1 LPEEGL
7 NQSEPLSA
15 LETRHRILWGDATDM
30 AAVADAGIDLVVTS
44 PPYPMI
50 EMWDRVFREQSAEAA
65 RALNRGRGMAAFE
78 AMHQVLDRVWRAL
91 WRVMRPGAIA
101 CINIGDAVRTIGG
114 VFTLYPNHARIH
126 SALLTIGF
134 NPLPA
139 VIWRKQTNAPNKF
152 MGSGMLPAGAYVTL
166 EHEFVLVARKG
177 DKRDFSSASGKQRRH
192 ESAYFWEERNQWF
205 SDVWFDLK
213 GSRQKLSKSERHR
226 SGAFPV
232 ELAYRLINMYA
243 LRGDTVLDPF
253 LGTGST
259 MIAAMAAGR
268 HSIGVEIDGSLKRTI
283 QAGIDEMI
291 PWANQRIDQR
301 LADHQAFV
309 AGREQTHGPLRHR
322 NAHYGFPVVTGQERQ
337 LRFYRPVAVRN
348 LDKDA
353 FGVDYEAENP
363 RPADAA
369 APLRTRRR
377 SAKSVATAASSRGQS
392 TLPGF

>member
-1 LPEEGL
+1 L
-7 NQSEPLSA
+7 NQSETLPA
-15 LETRHRILWGDATDM
+15 RETRHRIFWGDATDLS
-30 AAVADAGIDLVVTS
+30 AIAETSIDLVVTS

-50 EMWDRVFREQSAEAA
+50 EMWDKVFEDQSDEAA
-65 RALNRGRGMAAFE
+65 QALSRGRGMAAFE
-78 AMHQVLDRVWRAL
+78 AMHRVLDRVWRSL
-91 WRVMRPGAIA
+91 WRVMRPGAMA

-114 VFTLYPNHARIH
+114 VFTLYPNHARIL
-126 SALLTIGF
+126 SALLAIGF

-177 DKRDFSSASGKQRRH
+177 DQRRFDGPPDKRH
-192 ESAYFWEERNQWF
+192 RQESAYFWEERNQWF

-253 LGTGST
+253 LGTGSA

-268 HSIGVEIDGSLKRTI
+268 HSIGVEIDGSLGLAI

-291 PWANQRIDQR
+291 PWATHRIDQR
-301 LADHQAFV
+301 LADHRAFV
-309 AGREQTHGPLRHR
+309 AEREKTHGPLRHR
-322 NAHYGFPVVTGQERQ
+322 NVHYGFPVVTGQERQ
-337 LRFYRPVAVRN
+337 LRLHRPVAVRR
-348 LDKDA
+348 LAQDV
-353 FGVDYEAENP
+353 FGVDYVAENP
-363 RPADAA
+363 QPTDADTPAT
-369 APLRTRRR
+369 APTRTRRE
-377 SAKSVATAASSRGQS
+377 SAKSGVKPAPPRGQS

>member
-1 LPEEGL
+1 L
-7 NQSEPLSA
+7 QRTDIQSA

-65 RALNRGRGMAAFE
+65 RALDRGRGMAAFE

-91 WRVMRPGAIA
+91 WRVMRPGAIT

-301 LADHQAFV
+301 LADHRAFV

-353 FGVDYEAENP
+353 FGVDYVAENP
-363 RPADAA
+363 RPADAV
-369 APLRTRRR
+369 APPRTRRR
-377 SAKSVATAASSRGQS
+377 SAESVTTAASSRGQS

>member
-1 LPEEGL
+1 M
-7 NQSEPLSA
+7 NQSEPLSI
-15 LETRHRILWGDATDM
+15 LETGHRILWGDATDL
-30 AAVADAGIDLVVTS
+30 AAISDASIDLVVTS

-50 EMWDRVFREQSAEAA
+50 EMWDSIFKDQSAEAA
-65 RALNRGRGMAAFE
+65 RALKQGRPMAVSE

-101 CINIGDAVRTIGG
+101 CINIGDAVRTMGG
-114 VFTLYPNHARIH
+114 VFTLYPNHARIL
-126 SALLTIGF
+126 SALLAIGF
-134 NPLPA
+134 NPLPV

-177 DKRDFSSASGKQRRH
+177 DKRNFASTSGKQRRH

-243 LRGDTVLDPF
+243 LSGDTVLDPF

-268 HSIGVEIDGSLKRTI
+268 HSIGVEIDGSLKLTI

-301 LADHQAFV
+301 LADHRAFV

-322 NAHYGFPVVTGQERQ
+322 NAHYGFSVVTGQERQ

-353 FGVDYEAENP
+353 FGVDYVAENSQP
-363 RPADAA
+363 TDAA
-369 APLRTRRR
+369 APPRTRRR

>member
-1 LPEEGL
+1 LHRTDT
-7 NQSEPLSA
+7 QSAP
-15 LETRHRILWGDATDM
+15 ETRHRILWGDATDLSSL
-30 AAVADAGIDLVVTS
+30 ADASIDLVVTS

-50 EMWDRVFREQSAEAA
+50 EMWDRVFRDQSTEVAQ
-65 RALNRGRGMAAFE
+65 ALGRGRGLAAFE
-78 AMHQVLDRVWRAL
+78 AMHQVLDRVWREI

-101 CINIGDAVRTIGG
+101 CINIGDAVRTMGG
-114 VFTLYPNHARIH
+114 LFTLYPNHARIL
-126 SALLTIGF
+126 SALLAIGF

-177 DKRDFSSASGKQRRH
+177 DKRDLSSASGKQRRQ

-205 SDVWFDLK
+205 SDIWFDLK

-232 ELAYRLINMYA
+232 ELAYRLICMYA

-259 MIAAMAAGR
+259 MIAAMAAER
-268 HSIGVEIDGSLKRTI
+268 HSIGVEIDGSLGPAI

-291 PWANQRIDQR
+291 PWAEERIDQR
-301 LADHQAFV
+301 LEAHRAFV
-309 AGREQTHGPLRHR
+309 AEREQTHGPLRHR
-322 NAHYGFPVVTGQERQ
+322 NVHYGFPVVTAQERQ

-348 LDKDA
+348 LDKDV
-353 FGVDYEAENP
+353 FGVDYVVENP
-363 RPADAA
+363 QHADAA
-369 APLRTRRR
+369 TPATAPALTRRR
-377 SAKSVATAASSRGQS
+377 SAKSVVKATPPKGQS

>member
-1 LPEEGL
+1 M

-65 RALNRGRGMAAFE
+65 RALDRGRGMAAFE

-91 WRVMRPGAIA
+91 WRVMRPGAIT

-348 LDKDA
+348 LDKNA

-369 APLRTRRR
+369 APTRTRRR

>member
-1 LPEEGL
+1 M

-65 RALNRGRGMAAFE
+65 RALDRGRGMAAFE

-126 SALLTIGF
+126 SALLAIGF

-291 PWANQRIDQR
+291 PRANQRIDQR

-369 APLRTRRR
+369 APPRTRRR

>member
-1 LPEEGL
+1 L
-7 NQSEPLSA
+7 QRTDIQSA

-65 RALNRGRGMAAFE
+65 WALDRGRGMAAFE

-126 SALLTIGF
+126 SALLAIGF

-301 LADHQAFV
+301 LADHRAFV

-353 FGVDYEAENP
+353 FGVDYVAENP
-363 RPADAA
+363 RPADAV
-369 APLRTRRR
+369 APPRTRRR
-377 SAKSVATAASSRGQS
+377 SAESVTTAASSRGQS

>member
-1 LPEEGL
+1 
-7 NQSEPLSA
+7 
-15 LETRHRILWGDATDM
+15 
-30 AAVADAGIDLVVTS
+30 
-44 PPYPMI
+44 
-50 EMWDRVFREQSAEAA
+50 
-65 RALNRGRGMAAFE
+65 
-78 AMHQVLDRVWRAL
+78 
-91 WRVMRPGAIA
+91 
-101 CINIGDAVRTIGG
+101 
-114 VFTLYPNHARIH
+114 
-126 SALLTIGF
+126 
-134 NPLPA
+134 
-139 VIWRKQTNAPNKF
+139 
-152 MGSGMLPAGAYVTL
+152 
-166 EHEFVLVARKG
+166 
-177 DKRDFSSASGKQRRH
+177 
-192 ESAYFWEERNQWF
+192 
-205 SDVWFDLK
+205 
-213 GSRQKLSKSERHR
+213 
-226 SGAFPV
+226 
-232 ELAYRLINMYA
+232 
-243 LRGDTVLDPF
+243 
-253 LGTGST
+253 
-259 MIAAMAAGR
+259 MAAGR

-369 APLRTRRR
+369 APPRTRRR